1 MHRLRIL
8 IVLTTLVASLSPIV
22 FGSEDAG
29 SHPKNAL
36 TMAPIQRAT
45 ELTNAGQPGNAEFTP
60 PPMVEILGTQCLTI
74 RSNIL
79 GMDYVLD
86 VNLPRNY
93 QDSTRTFPV
102 LFLIDSQWDFPLV
115 NAVYGEQYYDGFVP
129 EIVIVGIRPGGPHP
143 NYDSLR
149 TRDLTPTTVGQ
160 VPYSGGASKF
170 LAFIKQE
177 VIPEI
182 ESKYRVKKD
191 DRALMGSSLGGLF
204 TLYAMFHE
212 TSLFNRYILT
222 SPSVSW
228 DNGILFTYE
237 KEYASK
243 NSSLPVKLFMARAE
257 LEGGAPE
264 FTKFVDQIKARAY
277 SGLDFQTSILE
288 GMGHS
293 GGKSIGYPR
302 GLQAA
307 YARSVVSLGPAT
319 LDAYVG
325 KYQLGPDVTGNL
337 VREGSQLVMIVPDGT
352 RVPLLASS
360 ERDFFVK
367 GIYLFLRFEKDEA
380 GLVTGIHVEQ
390 FGGSVFVKKIK

>member
-1 MHRLRIL
+1 MNRLRIFFVL
-8 IVLTTLVASLSPIV
+8 ITLVASLSPLV
-22 FGSEDAG
+22 VGSENDVARQ
-29 SHPKNAL
+29 KDAL
-36 TMAPIQRAT
+36 TLAGGLQAS
-45 ELTNAGQPGNAEFTP
+45 ELTNAGGPADADVTQ

-129 EIVIVGIRPGGPHP
+129 EIVIVGIRPGGSHP

-149 TRDLTPTTVGQ
+149 ARDLTPTTIQ
-160 VPYSGGASKF
+160 QMPNSGGAAKF

-177 VIPEI
+177 VIPQV

-222 SPSVSW
+222 SPSISW

-243 NSSLPVKLFMARAE
+243 HSSLPVRLFMARAE
-257 LEGGAPE
+257 LEGGAPD
-264 FTKFVDQIKARAY
+264 FTKFVDQLKARTY
-277 SGLDFQTSILE
+277 SGLEFQTSILE

-307 YARSVVSLGPAT
+307 YARRVISLKPET

-325 KYQLGPDVTGNL
+325 KYELGPHVTGDV
-337 VREGSQLVMIVPDGT
+337 VREGDQLFIVVPDGT
-352 RVPLLASS
+352 KIPLLASS

-367 GIYLFLRFEKDEA
+367 GIYLFLKFEKDEA
-380 GLVTGIHVEQ
+380 GLVTGIQVEQ
-390 FGGSVFVKKIK
+390 FGGNGFVKKIK